1 MIDKEN
7 GGTKTVK
14 NLSVEMI
21 MMMIASAANHL
32 QNHKQAIN
40 DLNVFP
46 VPDGDTGTNMSLTFG
61 AAAASVKGME
71 ADTPAEVLEALAK
84 ASLRNAR
91 GNSGVILSQ
100 ILRGIAGAVQGD
112 EFGVAEIKE
121 AAAGARDTAY
131 RAVMKPTEGTI
142 LTVIREVAD
151 FAQETYQQAESAEKF
166 LESLLTAG
174 KESLERT
181 PEILPVLKQAGVVD
195 AGGKGI
201 VTLLEGAVLA
211 LQQGAPVALSDEA
224 AADAPKTAV
233 TETIN
238 EEIRFLYCTE
248 FLIHKEPD
256 RKINQFSAAI
266 KSKGDCMLVIEDE
279 EIVKVHI
286 HTNHPG
292 YVLEQALKLG
302 ELTNLKIDNMKY
314 QHEEKIAGQIP
325 AEEPAAEQKEYG
337 FAAVATGDGMREL
350 FKSLHVDRVVEG
362 GQTMNPSTQDLLDA
376 VQAIPAENVFILPNN
391 KNIILAAEQVD
402 ALTGKNVVVIPTKH
416 VPQGIA
422 AMMGFSEE
430 DEVEDNVLS
439 MSDMAES
446 VRCGQVT
453 FAARKSSVDGFAI
466 KKGDILGIADGTILC
481 TGQKMDE
488 VCMTLA
494 EQLVTDESGVLS
506 LYYGAD
512 ASEAEANRIGELLE
526 ASYEEM
532 DVSVLY
538 GGQAVY
544 PYLIAVE

>member
-224 AADAPKTAV
+224 AADAPKAAV
-233 TETIN
+233 TETII

-325 AEEPAAEQKEYG
+325 AEEPAAEQKKYG

>member
-100 ILRGIAGAVQGD
+100 ILRGIAGVVQGD

-224 AADAPKTAV
+224 AADAPKAAV

-325 AEEPAAEQKEYG
+325 AEEPAAEQKKYG

>member
-224 AADAPKTAV
+224 AADAPKAAV

-325 AEEPAAEQKEYG
+325 AEEPAAEQKKYG

>member
-71 ADTPAEVLEALAK
+71 ADMPAEVLEALAK

-325 AEEPAAEQKEYG
+325 AEEPAAEQKKYG

>member
-224 AADAPKTAV
+224 AADVPKAAV

-266 KSKGDCMLVIEDE
+266 KSKGDCMLVIEDA

-325 AEEPAAEQKEYG
+325 AEEPAAEQKKYG

>member
-1 MIDKEN
+1 M
-7 GGTKTVK
+7 
-14 NLSVEMI
+14 
-21 MMMIASAANHL
+21 
-32 QNHKQAIN
+32 
-40 DLNVFP
+40 
-46 VPDGDTGTNMSLTFG
+46 
-61 AAAASVKGME
+61 
-71 ADTPAEVLEALAK
+71 
-84 ASLRNAR
+84 
-91 GNSGVILSQ
+91 
-100 ILRGIAGAVQGD
+100 
-112 EFGVAEIKE
+112 
-121 AAAGARDTAY
+121 
-131 RAVMKPTEGTI
+131 
-142 LTVIREVAD
+142 
-151 FAQETYQQAESAEKF
+151 
-166 LESLLTAG
+166 
-174 KESLERT
+174 
-181 PEILPVLKQAGVVD
+181 
-195 AGGKGI
+195 
-201 VTLLEGAVLA
+201 
-211 LQQGAPVALSDEA
+211 
-224 AADAPKTAV
+224 

-325 AEEPAAEQKEYG
+325 AEEPAAEQKKYG

-512 ASEAEANRIGELLE
+512 ASEAEASRIGELLE

>member
-224 AADAPKTAV
+224 AADVPKAAV

-325 AEEPAAEQKEYG
+325 AEEPAAEQKKYG

>member
-1 MIDKEN
+1 MIDYEN

-100 ILRGIAGAVQGD
+100 ILRGVAGAVQGD

-151 FAQETYQQAESAEKF
+151 FAQETFQQAESVEEF

-211 LQQGAPVALSDEA
+211 LQQGAPVALSEEA
-224 AADAPKTAV
+224 AADVPKAAV
-233 TETIN
+233 VETVN

-325 AEEPAAEQKEYG
+325 AEEPAAEQKKYG

>member
-1 MIDKEN
+1 M
-7 GGTKTVK
+7 K

-224 AADAPKTAV
+224 AADAPKAAV

-325 AEEPAAEQKEYG
+325 AEEPAAEQKKYG

>member
-224 AADAPKTAV
+224 AADVPKAAV

-325 AEEPAAEQKEYG
+325 AEEPAAEQKKYG

-350 FKSLHVDRVVEG
+350 FKSLRVDRVVEG

-494 EQLVTDESGVLS
+494 EQLVTDESSVLS

>member
-100 ILRGIAGAVQGD
+100 ILRGIAGVVQGD

-325 AEEPAAEQKEYG
+325 AEEPAAEQKKYG